1 MLDGVDPEAVDAEV
15 HPLLV
20 DVAHARDDLG
30 ALGEEVVEPDEV
42 AIGRGLAGEGRVA
55 AVVVEVDVVEPRRGL
70 GVLVAGV
77 QERRVGEGRRR
88 VHRREGLVD
97 VIAVIEGRAAAVLVG
112 VVLLRPV
119 AVGALA
125 VVDDVCR
132 VVGDDVEEDL
142 HALLVG
148 GVDERLH
155 VGVGAQVRVDLGEV
169 GDPVAVVTRRF
180 LAGLALDRLVLEARR
195 QPDGRR
201 AHALDVVEFLRDAG
215 KVTTVVERLVAG
227 VEAGREFA
235 AGQAAV
241 VVGGVAVGE
250 AVGHDEVEAL
260 LGQ

>member
-1 MLDGVDPEAVDAEV
+1 M
-15 HPLLV
+15 
-20 DVAHARDDLG
+20 
-30 ALGEEVVEPDEV
+30 
-42 AIGRGLAGEGRVA
+42 
-55 AVVVEVDVVEPRRGL
+55 
-70 GVLVAGV
+70 
-77 QERRVGEGRRR
+77 
-88 VHRREGLVD
+88 
-97 VIAVIEGRAAAVLVG
+97 
-112 VVLLRPV
+112 
-119 AVGALA
+119 
-125 VVDDVCR
+125 
-132 VVGDDVEEDL
+132 VGDDVEEDL

-148 GVDERLH
+148 GVDEGLH
-155 VGVGAQVRVDLGEV
+155 FGVGAQVRVDLGEV